1 MVIRVAV
8 VEDDP
13 SCQKTASEYLARYGK
28 EKNVTWNIKCF
39 DNSAEFAF
47 SYCAAYDIILLDI
60 EMPLMNGLDVA
71 RRIRKTDSNVI
82 IVFITNLANYAVQG
96 YEVEALDFIVKP
108 YTYET
113 FRFRMDRI
121 VNRIEAQ
128 SRNSAILVNAKD
140 QTYRVEISRLIYVE
154 VDHHALIYHT
164 QKEDISIRGSMKE
177 VESILVPMGF
187 CKCSQSYLLNLRYVT
202 RIEKDTVYL
211 RDIPIH
217 ISRGSKKELIQ
228 ALTEYSSSI

>member
-8 VEDDP
+8 VEDDQG
-13 SCQKTASEYLARYGK
+13 CQKTASDYLTRYGI
-28 EKNVTWNIKCF
+28 EKNVTWNVKF
-39 DNSAEFAF
+39 FNNSAEFAF
-47 SYCAAYDIILLDI
+47 SYCSSYDLILLDI
-60 EMPLMNGLDVA
+60 EMPMMNGLEVA
-71 RRIRKTDSNVI
+71 RRIRRTDSNVI

-108 YTYET
+108 YTYNT

-121 VNRIEAQ
+121 VSRIENK
-128 SRNSAILVNAKD
+128 SRNSAILINSKD
-140 QTYRVEISRLIYVE
+140 QTYRIEVSSLVYVE

-164 QKEDISIRGSMKE
+164 QKNQISIRGSMKE
-177 VESILVPMGF
+177 AESILIPLGF

-202 RIEKDTVYL
+202 RVEKDTVYL
-211 RDIPIH
+211 KDIPIH

-228 ALTEYSSSI
+228 ALAEYSSSI